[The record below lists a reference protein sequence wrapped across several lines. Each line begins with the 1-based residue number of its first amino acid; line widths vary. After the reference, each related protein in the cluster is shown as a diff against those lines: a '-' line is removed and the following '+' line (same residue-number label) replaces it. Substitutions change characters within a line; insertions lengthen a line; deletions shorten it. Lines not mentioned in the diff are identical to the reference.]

1 MTTQD
6 NGSYFVNLYGYFQ
19 LLSPSSTYLECQWV
33 KTGGYEVST
42 QGDRRFSALVA
53 TLEDGRS
60 IEQHHQCDSKGFQPG
75 GTDWRLGKGRP
86 GLDPSVDLWAAYLE
100 MWRLWASKHVHLL
113 QELLILLVPYHG
125 CLSDSFARTPTNQAR
140 ALAIILNDYQQQG
153 LIRLPSAG

>member
-1 MTTQD
+1 MNTPSD
-6 NGSYFVNLYGYFQ
+6 GSYFVNLYGYFQ
-19 LLSPSSTYLECQWV
+19 PLSPMPTYLECQWV

-60 IEQHHQCDSKGFQPG
+60 IEQHYQLDVKNWDPG

-86 GLDPSVDLWAAYLE
+86 GRDPSIDLWEGYFE
-100 MWRLWASKHVHLL
+100 LWKVWAEKHIPLL
-113 QELLILLVPYHG
+113 QELLITLVPCNG
-125 CLSDSFARTPTNQAR
+125 QLSDSFARTPVNQAR

-153 LIRLPSAG
+153 LIRLPSVG